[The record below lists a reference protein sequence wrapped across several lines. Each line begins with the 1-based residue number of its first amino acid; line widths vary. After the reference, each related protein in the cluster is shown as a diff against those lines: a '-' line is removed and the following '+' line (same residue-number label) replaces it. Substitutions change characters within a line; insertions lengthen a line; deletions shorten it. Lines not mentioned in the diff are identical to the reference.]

1 MLQALPPIIMLLS
14 VLCGGRPVTC
24 CVDSKGLILGNRDEP
39 LSGLGN
45 VQASKVAEFLLDM
58 KVHSVVTAPAR
69 RCLSTAQL
77 IAQLQVEAARAGLP
91 VGAGSMSA
99 KPPRVLVLPELC
111 NLDVGLWEGQSSK
124 LVADRG
130 GLPAA
135 AAAAAAGAAGPVPEG
150 AAEGAQA
157 MGEDLGEFWC
167 RTGAA
172 WTKLLDAVDHNGGS
186 NVVVVC
192 HAATAAALVSHCL
205 SLGPEG
211 LPLMR
216 FDAGGVSIIDFADGA
231 KHGAGGV
238 VRTHNYTAHLGRWA
252 VPITR
257 DDLDM
262 VCGIDGCF

>member
-1 MLQALPPIIMLLS
+1 
-14 VLCGGRPVTC
+14 
-24 CVDSKGLILGNRDEP
+24 
-39 LSGLGN
+39 
-45 VQASKVAEFLLDM
+45 
-58 KVHSVVTAPAR
+58 
-69 RCLSTAQL
+69 
-77 IAQLQVEAARAGLP
+77 
-91 VGAGSMSA
+91 
-99 KPPRVLVLPELC
+99 
-111 NLDVGLWEGQSSK
+111 
-124 LVADRG
+124 
-130 GLPAA
+130 
-135 AAAAAAGAAGPVPEG
+135 
-150 AAEGAQA
+150 